1 MVISCRNRP
10 ARATL
15 SLDRHPAL
23 STNKSAFA
31 AAATADKMAGQDG
44 ATSPVPFRPSD
55 VNNRAIYRKVAV
67 SNQGPLTAGGF
78 GGIIPL

>member
-1 MVISCRNRP
+1 
-10 ARATL
+10 
-15 SLDRHPAL
+15 
-23 STNKSAFA
+23 
-31 AAATADKMAGQDG
+31 MAGQDG